1 MKCLERD
8 RYLEELSEAV
18 VTSRRLWRALPI
30 MGREMD
36 SRNLEAASTFYPCMQ
51 VADIFELQLD
61 VASAG
66 MDQRKAHVLARDVAE
81 KLRWRKPTYLR
92 VVYS

>member
-1 MKCLERD
+1 
-8 RYLEELSEAV
+8 
-18 VTSRRLWRALPI
+18 